1 MRRIVVGVLFVLI
14 CSAVAVAQ
22 TPNVRV
28 PGDLWRVIFF
38 SPEDRQ
44 ISDAVTSLVEAGFIP
59 AGYEY
64 EPGESIGML
73 LVDRGPFELEGWVIN
88 EYTDFSTLEQEI
100 TAAINSGY
108 VPMDLS
114 RFEDSISILW
124 IESTSLTVNGWRI
137 HSTANTVDSRA
148 EAINQFQEQGFSLW
162 GFSTYEDQAWFLF
175 LDVEESDTFGIISGF
190 PKVDQE
196 LREGLLQANGR
207 GFLPSGLAIDPE
219 TYFLS
224 MIR

>member
-1 MRRIVVGVLFVLI
+1 MRKIVLCLVLFGLLG
-14 CSAVAVAQ
+14 SLAAAQ

-38 SPEDRQ
+38 APGDPQ
-44 ISDAVTSLVEAGFIP
+44 IPDAVTSMVEAGYVP

-64 EPGESIGML
+64 EPGESLGIL
-73 LVDRGPFELEGWVIN
+73 LIDRGPFELAGWVIN
-88 EYTDFSTLEQEI
+88 EYADFSTIEQEI

-124 IESTSLTVNGWRI
+124 IESTSLTVNSWRI

-148 EAINQFQEQGFSLW
+148 AAINSFQDQGFSLW
-162 GFSTYEDQAWFLF
+162 GISTHEDQAWFLF
-175 LDVEESDTFGIISGF
+175 LNVEESDTFGIISGF

-196 LREGLLQANGR
+196 VQDGLLQTNAR
-207 GFLPSGLAIDPE
+207 GYLPNGLAIDPDR
-219 TYFLS
+219 YLFSL
-224 MIR
+224 IR